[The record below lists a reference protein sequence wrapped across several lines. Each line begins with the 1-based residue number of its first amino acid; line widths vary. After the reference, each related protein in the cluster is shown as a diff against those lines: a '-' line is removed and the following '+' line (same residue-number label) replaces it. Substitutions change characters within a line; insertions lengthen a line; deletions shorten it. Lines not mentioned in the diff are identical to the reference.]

1 MRMRRALLTLFSL
14 VVMSTAAAAQF
25 SVPGMDP
32 NPFPILGLP
41 TQRDEKVDSYR
52 RLPYRDTYTAIRI
65 ELAADVLFDFDRAE
79 VRPNAA
85 DLLAQ
90 TANLIFEHA
99 DGPVRIECHSD
110 RVPPAAG
117 QKLAQRC
124 AVAVSQ
130 WLITQEKLTKVKFT
144 TVGTSGPPP
153 GAANPNDPFAPKPV
167 SKNNITI
174 DFAKK

>member
-1 MRMRRALLTLFSL
+1 MRWVLLTLFSL
-14 VVMSTAAAAQF
+14 VVMSSTAVAQF
-25 SVPGMDP
+25 SIPGMDP

-41 TQRDEKVDSYR
+41 TQRDDKPDGYR

-65 ELAADVLFDFDRAE
+65 ELAADVLYDFDRAE

-90 TANLIFEHA
+90 AANLIFEHA
-99 DGPVRIECHSD
+99 TGPVRIECHSD
-110 RVPPAAG
+110 RIPPAVG
-117 QKLAQRC
+117 QKLAERC
-124 AVAVSQ
+124 AAAVSQ

-144 TVGTSGPPP
+144 TAGMSVPPP
-153 GAANPNDPFAPKPV
+153 AAANPNDPFAPKPV
-167 SKNNITI
+167 RKNNITI